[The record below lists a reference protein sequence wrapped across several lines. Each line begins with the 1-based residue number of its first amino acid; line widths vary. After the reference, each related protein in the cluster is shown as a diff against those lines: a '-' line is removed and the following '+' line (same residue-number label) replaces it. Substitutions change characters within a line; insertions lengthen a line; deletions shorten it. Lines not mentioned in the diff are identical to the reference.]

1 MKTATT
7 FSSGFVSCAI
17 FFALGC
23 GGGGGDE
30 FEADTEARCMAAVVA
45 DANRLITDHGPLQC
59 RVWEVDGATVDGAA
73 YPDFL
78 IGGEL

>member
-17 FFALGC
+17 FLSMGC

-30 FEADTEARCMAAVVA
+30 FTDADGLCMAATVA
-45 DANRLITDHGPLQC
+45 DVNRLIAEHGPLQC
-59 RVWEVDGATVDGAA
+59 RVWEVDGQTVDGAA
-73 YPDFL
+73 YAEFL
-78 IGGEL
+78 IGGEV

>member
-1 MKTATT
+1 MKTSTLQ
-7 FSSGFVSCAI
+7 SSLFVSLLAGLM
-17 FFALGC
+17 AC

-45 DANRLITDHGPLQC
+45 DANRLITEHGPLQC

-78 IGGEL
+78 IGGDL